1 MTCGAGDMIRRSS
14 MRAFMLLPLAFLA
27 CPAVAQDQAR
37 TVEITLSNF
46 DFTPNA
52 IHLHAGE
59 PVVLHLVNSAH
70 GGHNFAAP
78 EFFAAASGV
87 SGPVTAGKVELHGN
101 QTVDIRLTPA
111 RGHYHLRCTHTM
123 HTAFGMSGEI
133 EVE

>member
-1 MTCGAGDMIRRSS
+1 
-14 MRAFMLLPLAFLA
+14 MRALAILSLLAL
-27 CPAVAQDQAR
+27 PAVTAAQPAAQS
-37 TVEITLSNF
+37 VEIDLSNF
-46 DFTPNA
+46 DFTPST
-52 IHLHAGE
+52 IRLRAGE
-59 PVVLHLVNSAH
+59 PVVLHLVNTAH

-87 SGPVTAGKVELHGN
+87 SGPVTDGKVELHGA
-101 QTVDIRLTPA
+101 QSVDVHVTPA

>member
-1 MTCGAGDMIRRSS
+1 

-27 CPAVAQDQAR
+27 VPAAAQPQAR

-46 DFTPNA
+46 DFTPST
-52 IHLHAGE
+52 IRLRAGE
-59 PVVLHLVNSAH
+59 PVVLHLVNTAH

-87 SGPVTAGKVELHGN
+87 SGPVANGKVELRRN
-101 QTVDIRLTPA
+101 QSVDVRLTPA

-133 EVE
+133 DVE

>member
-1 MTCGAGDMIRRSS
+1 
-14 MRAFMLLPLAFLA
+14 MRARLLLPLVFLA
-27 CPAVAQDQAR
+27 VPAAAQNEAQS
-37 TVEITLSNF
+37 VEAQPSNF
-46 DFTPNA
+46 DFTPST
-52 IHLHAGE
+52 IRLRAGQ

-87 SGPVTAGKVELHGN
+87 SGPVSHGKVELHGN
-101 QTVDIRLTPA
+101 QTVDVHVTPA

-133 EVE
+133 DVE

>member
-1 MTCGAGDMIRRSS
+1 
-14 MRAFMLLPLAFLA
+14 MRMLAFLA
-27 CPAVAQDQAR
+27 LLALPAVTAAQPAAR
-37 TVEITLSNF
+37 TVEISLSNF
-46 DFTPNA
+46 DFTPST
-52 IHLHAGE
+52 IRLRAGE
-59 PVVLHLVNSAH
+59 PIVLHLVNTAH

-87 SGPVTAGKVELHGN
+87 SGPVTSGKVELHGN

>member
-1 MTCGAGDMIRRSS
+1 
-14 MRAFMLLPLAFLA
+14 MRALALLSLLAL
-27 CPAVAQDQAR
+27 PAVTAAQPPAR

-46 DFTPNA
+46 DFTPST
-52 IHLHAGE
+52 IRLRAGE
-59 PVVLHLVNSAH
+59 PIVLHLVNTAH

-87 SGPVTAGKVELHGN
+87 SGPVTGGKVELHGN
-101 QTVDIRLTPA
+101 LSVDVHVTPA

>member
-1 MTCGAGDMIRRSS
+1 
-14 MRAFMLLPLAFLA
+14 MRALAFLA
-27 CPAVAQDQAR
+27 LLALPAVTAAQPSAR
-37 TVEITLSNF
+37 TVEISLSNF
-46 DFTPNA
+46 DFTPST
-52 IHLHAGE
+52 IRLRAGE
-59 PVVLHLVNSAH
+59 PIVLHLVNTAH

-87 SGPVTAGKVELHGN
+87 SGPVTSGKVELHGN

>member
-1 MTCGAGDMIRRSS
+1 
-14 MRAFMLLPLAFLA
+14 MRALAILSLLAL
-27 CPAVAQDQAR
+27 PAVTAAQPAAQS
-37 TVEITLSNF
+37 VEIDLSNF
-46 DFTPNA
+46 DFTPST
-52 IHLHAGE
+52 IRLRAGE
-59 PVVLHLVNSAH
+59 PVVLHLVNTAH

-87 SGPVTAGKVELHGN
+87 SGPVTDGKVELHGE
-101 QTVDIRLTPA
+101 QSVDVHVTPA

>member
-1 MTCGAGDMIRRSS
+1 
-14 MRAFMLLPLAFLA
+14 MRASLLLPLALLA
-27 CPAVAQDQAR
+27 VPAAAQPPAA

-46 DFTPNA
+46 AYAPAT
-52 IHLHAGE
+52 IRLHAGE

-87 SGPVTAGKVELHGN
+87 SGPVTDGKVELHGN
-101 QTVDIRLTPA
+101 QSVDIHVTPA

-123 HTAFGMSGEI
+123 HSAFGMTGEI
-133 EVE
+133 DVE

>member
-1 MTCGAGDMIRRSS
+1 
-14 MRAFMLLPLAFLA
+14 MRARLLLLPLFFLA
-27 CPAVAQDQAR
+27 IPAAAQDQAAR
-37 TVEITLSNF
+37 VEITLSNF
-46 DFTPNA
+46 DFTPST
-52 IHLHAGE
+52 IRLRAGQ

-87 SGPVTAGKVELHGN
+87 SGPVTDGKVEVHGN
-101 QTVDIRLTPA
+101 QSVDVHVTPA

-133 EVE
+133 DVE

>member
-1 MTCGAGDMIRRSS
+1 
-14 MRAFMLLPLAFLA
+14 MRAFLLLPIAFVMA
-27 CPAVAQDQAR
+27 PAAAQPAAQ
-37 TVEITLSNF
+37 TVEVTLSNF
-46 DFTPNA
+46 DFTPST
-52 IHLHAGE
+52 IHLHAGQ

-87 SGPVTAGKVELHGN
+87 SGPVTDGKVEVHGN
-101 QTVDIRLTPA
+101 QSVDVHVTPA

>member
-1 MTCGAGDMIRRSS
+1 VRGGFDQEVI
-14 MRAFMLLPLAFLA
+14 MRARLLLPLFALA
-27 CPAVAQDQAR
+27 VPASAQAQAQS
-37 TVEITLSNF
+37 VEIRLSNF
-46 DFTPNA
+46 DFTPST
-52 IHLHAGE
+52 IRLRAGE

-87 SGPVTAGKVELHGN
+87 SGPVSHGKVELHGN
-101 QTVDIRLTPA
+101 QTVDVHLTPA

-133 EVE
+133 DVE

>member
-1 MTCGAGDMIRRSS
+1 
-14 MRAFMLLPLAFLA
+14 MRALAVLTLLAL
-27 CPAVAQDQAR
+27 PAVTAAQPAPS
-37 TVEITLSNF
+37 TVEIRLSNF
-46 DFTPNA
+46 DFTPST
-52 IHLHAGE
+52 IRLRAGQ
-59 PVVLHLVNSAH
+59 PVVLHLVNTAH

-87 SGPVTAGKVELHGN
+87 NGPVTNGKVEVHGN
-101 QTVDIRLTPA
+101 QSVDVHVTPA

>member
-1 MTCGAGDMIRRSS
+1 
-14 MRAFMLLPLAFLA
+14 MRKLAILSLLAL
-27 CPAVAQDQAR
+27 PAVTAAQPAAT

-52 IHLHAGE
+52 IHLHAGQ

-78 EFFAAASGV
+78 EFFAAATGV
-87 SGPVTAGKVELHGN
+87 SGPVEGGKVELHGN
-101 QTVDIRLTPA
+101 QSVDIHVTPA
-111 RGHYHLRCTHTM
+111 AGHYHLHCTHTM

-133 EVE
+133 DVE

>member
-1 MTCGAGDMIRRSS
+1 
-14 MRAFMLLPLAFLA
+14 MRALALLALLALPTVTA
-27 CPAVAQDQAR
+27 AQPAAR
-37 TVEITLSNF
+37 TIEISLSNF
-46 DFTPNA
+46 DFTPST
-52 IHLHAGE
+52 IRLRAGE
-59 PVVLHLVNSAH
+59 PIVLHLVNTAH

-87 SGPVTAGKVELHGN
+87 SGPVTSGKVELHGN

>member
-1 MTCGAGDMIRRSS
+1 
-14 MRAFMLLPLAFLA
+14 MRALAILTLLAL
-27 CPAVAQDQAR
+27 PAVTAAQPAAHS
-37 TVEITLSNF
+37 VEIDLSNF
-46 DFTPNA
+46 DFTPST
-52 IHLHAGE
+52 IRLRAGE
-59 PVVLHLVNSAH
+59 PVVLHLVNTAH

-87 SGPVTAGKVELHGN
+87 SGPVTDGKVELHGE
-101 QTVDIRLTPA
+101 QSVDVHVTPA